1 MALTRRGRLAV
12 SVIGALAL
20 VAVGGIALA
29 LTGHAPAVIQ
39 QAVDKVTG
47 ATHEAEPPPT
57 CPLTGMRAPHGEVP
71 HRPVLAVKVENTP
84 DAYPLAGLQRA
95 DVVYEELVEGGI
107 TRFMALYQ
115 CGDAKQVGPVR
126 SARTT
131 DPKVLIQYDPHSV
144 IAYSGGQLA
153 VVNAVERSGLI
164 SYDESSGGNAFWR
177 DDARY
182 MPHNLFV
189 NTAKLRAKSAKA
201 TAGEGP
207 PRRLFPFDETV
218 PTVGKRVSQVSM
230 EFSYSVDATWKWD
243 KGAERWQRMLDGA
256 PMTLDT
262 GEAITAANVII
273 QQVVVTEG
281 DLVDV
286 LGYHSP
292 EVTVTGTGKAWILR
306 NGVMIS
312 GTWSRPVMGAVTKF
326 VSKTGEIIP
335 LTPGN
340 TWVEMVAKG
349 TPPTVTK

>member
-1 MALTRRGRLAV
+1 
-12 SVIGALAL
+12 
-20 VAVGGIALA
+20 
-29 LTGHAPAVIQ
+29 
-39 QAVDKVTG
+39 
-47 ATHEAEPPPT
+47 
-57 CPLTGMRAPHGEVP
+57 
-71 HRPVLAVKVENTP
+71 
-84 DAYPLAGLQRA
+84 
-95 DVVYEELVEGGI
+95 
-107 TRFMALYQ
+107 
-115 CGDAKQVGPVR
+115 
-126 SARTT
+126 
-131 DPKVLIQYDPHSV
+131 
-144 IAYSGGQLA
+144 
-153 VVNAVERSGLI
+153 
-164 SYDESSGGNAFWR
+164 
-177 DDARY
+177 
-182 MPHNLFV
+182 
-189 NTAKLRAKSAKA
+189 
-201 TAGEGP
+201 
-207 PRRLFPFDETV
+207 
-218 PTVGKRVSQVSM
+218 M

-243 KGAERWQRMLDGA
+243 KGADRWQRMLDGA

-262 GEAITAANVII
+262 GEPITAANVII